1 MEKKARTNY
10 PINDLLVRRWS
21 PRSFSPK
28 IPGKEIV
35 LSLFEA
41 ARWAPSCFNEQ
52 PWSFIFATKE
62 DPDEFQALL
71 DCLSPKNAKWASRA
85 PVLVAAVASEK
96 FASTGEKNPMALHDV
111 GMAVENLLLEATS
124 KGLFAHP
131 TAGFDGD
138 KVIRTYSVPEGHR
151 PVVIVALG
159 YSGETGDLPED
170 LREAETS
177 QRDRKPIYEFT
188 YRRTWGDNRGV

>member
-62 DPDEFQALL
+62 DPDEFQPLL
-71 DCLSPKNAKWASRA
+71 DCLVPGNSKWAARA
-85 PVLVAAVASEK
+85 PVLIAAIATEK
-96 FASTGEKNPMALHDV
+96 FASGRENRWAWHDV

-131 TAGFDGD
+131 MAGFDGERL
-138 KVIRTYSVPEGHR
+138 VQTYKIPEDHR
-151 PVVIVALG
+151 PVVVIALG
-159 YSGETGDLPED
+159 YPGEISDLPEE
-170 LREAETS
+170 LQEPETAQRE
-177 QRDRKPIYEFT
+177 RKPIYEFT